1 MWLILFISLE
11 QKTLEMTPLPVL
23 IITQTLHNMKRKII
37 CENYAC
43 LLLRS
48 CLEMERGIDWCNQW
62 FAQSRVFPSLD
73 KFHSTLL
80 TFWYHWRPQA
90 HFSGTPGYC
99 SDHYS
104 HLKRSTIHTTPVHL
118 FSGMIYT
125 EKNIPQLNT
134 RTYRSLHAWQNLS
147 RLFRGCC
154 GSYGNMTVKSEAH
167 KIIYVGSN
175 YF

>member
-62 FAQSRVFPSLD
+62 FAQSWVFPSLD

-90 HFSGTPGYC
+90 HFQGLQDIVLTIIPTWKDQLSTPPQFTCFLGWFTQRKI
-99 SDHYS
+99 SLS
-104 HLKRSTIHTTPVHL
+104 LILGHTAHC
-118 FSGMIYT
+118 MHD
-125 EKNIPQLNT
+125 
-134 RTYRSLHAWQNLS
+134 RTWAGSFVGAVGVMETWKS
-147 RLFRGCC
+147 R
-154 GSYGNMTVKSEAH
+154 VKH
-167 KIIYVGSN
+167 IK
-175 YF
+175 